1 MRKVSWADFWSLNDH
16 SLVFQNLLELVQLL
30 GGCRRLTSSA
40 RVMAQSFQLTSI
52 NQMLWEWLANIVT
65 EKVPL
70 LLRPH
75 GLAGYVEFWHGRSFD
90 AADDDLL
97 QRVPFGV

>member
-1 MRKVSWADFWSLNDH
+1 
-16 SLVFQNLLELVQLL
+16 
-30 GGCRRLTSSA
+30 
-40 RVMAQSFQLTSI
+40 
-52 NQMLWEWLANIVT
+52 MLWEWLADIVT

-75 GLAGYVEFWHGRSFD
+75 GLAGYVKFWHGRSFD